1 MLEELNRRANVI
13 TRRYKDKLV
22 FIYDDHRWLLNILF
36 KLYKEEQRVNDI
48 VSFDAHDDAVDCPHC
63 SEMLKQI
70 GVDGLIDATEK
81 QFGAFVD
88 YDIRSDD
95 GNWLRV
101 ACELGL
107 IRHSCTIGNR
117 YNSNIINLHNEYKSE
132 NGDLHFLFEMS
143 GDLWYEIGNRGKLG
157 DSCRA
162 KECDKLRKFFDS
174 GELYYHCIGEMSPFI
189 LDFDLDYFT
198 METSKSGVMA
208 WTPRVWEREYVD
220 CAENKRFTQCLMS
233 KASIITICREPDFC
247 GSIGD
252 SNKILEMLDMY
263 LFEGNLGAKPPF

>member
-1 MLEELNRRANVI
+1 M
-13 TRRYKDKLV
+13 
-22 FIYDDHRWLLNILF
+22 
-36 KLYKEEQRVNDI
+36 
-48 VSFDAHDDAVDCPHC
+48 
-63 SEMLKQI
+63 
-70 GVDGLIDATEK
+70 
-81 QFGAFVD
+81 
-88 YDIRSDD
+88 SD
-95 GNWLRV
+95 
-101 ACELGL
+101 
-107 IRHSCTIGNR
+107 
-117 YNSNIINLHNEYKSE
+117 
-132 NGDLHFLFEMS
+132 
-143 GDLWYEIGNRGKLG
+143 DLWYEIGNRGKLG